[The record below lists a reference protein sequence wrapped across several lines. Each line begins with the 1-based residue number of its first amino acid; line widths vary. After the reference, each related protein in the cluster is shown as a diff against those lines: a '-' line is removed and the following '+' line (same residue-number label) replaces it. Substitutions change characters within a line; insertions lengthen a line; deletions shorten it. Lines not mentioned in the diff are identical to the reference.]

1 MKFSRRFKKNPIL
14 QISSLVFPGSP
25 FDVPKL
31 KYLVFENYAQGDVD
45 NELFLSNRKLRKQL
59 KEAEECITRLQ
70 EQLQLENE

>member
-1 MKFSRRFKKNPIL
+1 MFHQLKVLKIW
-14 QISSLVFPGSP
+14 
-25 FDVPKL
+25 KL
-31 KYLVFENYAQGDVD
+31 RYRVD